1 MDLILLL
8 IERGRLH
15 GCEGEHV
22 VICEEPRGGACGLDA
37 GGQARNPWEEAGAQ
51 GEREAEA
58 GDLDVNPCARVA
70 AFTDLIV
77 DEFGVTAHRDATAGG
92 AEVRLCADGVL
103 LVAEVVCQVGK
114 HLYESNPCVGR
125 VGLIPIGS

>member
-1 MDLILLL
+1 MNLILLL
-8 IERGRLH
+8 IEPGLLH
-15 GCEGEHV
+15 GCEGERV
-22 VICEEPRGGACGLDA
+22 VACEEPRGGACGLDA

-103 LVAEVVCQVGK
+103 LVAEVVCQVG
-114 HLYESNPCVGR
+114 HQLDEGNTCGGGA
-125 VGLIPIGS
+125 GLIPIGG